1 MLCSKTIAGHHM
13 IFYGAEVLVIHFFFP
28 VLDGGNIF
36 SFIVFSVIKIYCIVL
51 QVPNNVVSYV
61 ITGGDGNPLEYFFI
75 HPSTGVIVL
84 QKSVKSIST
93 SNFRVWVLSF

>member
-1 MLCSKTIAGHHM
+1 M
-13 IFYGAEVLVIHFFFP
+13 
-28 VLDGGNIF
+28 F
-36 SFIVFSVIKIYCIVL
+36 SAIKIYCIVL

-93 SNFRVWVLSF
+93 SNFRVWVFMSDSKLQLKVTIYCNLQFISSLHTGMLKICMGVIICLCF